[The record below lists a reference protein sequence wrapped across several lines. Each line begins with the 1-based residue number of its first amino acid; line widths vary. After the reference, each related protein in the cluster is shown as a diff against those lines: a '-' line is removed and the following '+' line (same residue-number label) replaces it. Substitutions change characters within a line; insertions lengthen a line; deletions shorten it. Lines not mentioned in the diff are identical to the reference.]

1 MRDPFRMAAF
11 VLALSSPASAA
22 ASSVAALAKS
32 YDTLTAA
39 GASAHVR
46 GVRVES
52 GHMVVMLADGWRVP
66 VKAGDDVVGFF
77 FTGKGFFEYRAADP
91 IELPAVE
98 FNVRKAT
105 SLKPEKGDKTLTL
118 KDTFTDLL
126 VVTTDPDTIAADAQG
141 APLDS
146 AFKAHREWFGRIQ
159 EGPPSHPFILQR
171 LDAPSAKV
179 LRLEISGGQ
188 EAYVY
193 LSDFIDGDGE
203 RLDVIRK
210 TKNSLADEEVRK
222 RLWRTTLS
230 SQFARDRRDLQPP
243 RFVVTDIVYTLR
255 ATNGRD
261 ATLSVSETI
270 VPLGRPRS
278 GFEFGLTNTHWD
290 VTGTGYVRLR
300 SERLRSVKAEDG
312 TSLAFHHD
320 RGALMVGL
328 PAPAAANWPFKL
340 TFEIEGDFLVRPQ
353 GDNFWVLEG
362 NWLPLPQRTGRSF
375 TMHATVRVKKPF
387 LPFAPGVTKSRRVDG
402 DENVL
407 ETEIAD
413 PVDFPVVLAG
423 NYRYQ
428 EETREG
434 MTVRVAS
441 YAMNRPTA
449 FKKLTN
455 LAFGVINYYEGF
467 LGPFPFRELNI
478 IEINDYGWGQA
489 PPGTLFITHE
499 AFNPI
504 LGEANQL
511 FSGGVNHRFAHEIA
525 HQYWGTVVK
534 SPSPE
539 EQWLEESFAE
549 YCAALFIRDA
559 KGKGEYEMLVARW
572 KSRTGLAND
581 VAPIALANRIEI
593 PNDREK
599 ENEYRTGLLYGKGP
613 YLLSLLHKEVG
624 EETFLTFLKS
634 YQKTFRWKF
643 GTTKHV
649 AGLLGFLTKKDYM
662 PFFDANYWGI
672 GLPR

>member
-1 MRDPFRMAAF
+1 MRNLFWVAAAA
-11 VLALSSPASAA
+11 LAFFSPAAA
-22 ASSVAALAKS
+22 AAPSVAALAAR
-32 YDTLTAA
+32 YDALTAT
-39 GASAHVR
+39 GASAQVR
-46 GVRVES
+46 GERIES
-52 GHMVVMLADGWRVP
+52 GHMAAVLTDGWRVP
-66 VKAGDDVVGFF
+66 VRAGDVVVGFF
-77 FTGKGFFEYRAADP
+77 FTGKGSFEYRAADP

-105 SLKPEKGDKTLTL
+105 SLNPEKGDRFLTL
-118 KDTFTDLL
+118 KDSFTELL
-126 VVTTDPDTIAADAQG
+126 VLTTSPDAVAADSGG
-141 APLDS
+141 APLDG
-146 AFKAHREWFGRIQ
+146 AFKAHREWFARIQ
-159 EGPPSHPFILQR
+159 ESPPSHPFILQR
-171 LDAPSAKV
+171 LDAPAASV

-188 EAYVY
+188 ETYVY
-193 LSDFIDGDGE
+193 LHDSIDGDGE

-210 TKNSLADEEVRK
+210 TKYSLADDEVKK

-230 SQFARDRRDLQPP
+230 SQSARDRRDLKPA
-243 RFVVTDIVYTLR
+243 RFVVTDIAYTLR
-255 ATNGRD
+255 ASDGRD
-261 ATLSVSETI
+261 AALSVAETI

-278 GFEFGLTNTHWD
+278 VFDFGLTNTHWD
-290 VTGTGYVRLR
+290 VTGTGFVRLR

-312 TSLAFHHD
+312 TSLPFHHD
-320 RGALMVGL
+320 HGSLLVGL
-328 PAPAAANWPFKL
+328 PAPAAAEKAFKL
-340 TFEIEGDFLVRPQ
+340 IFEIEGDFLVRPQ
-353 GDNFWVLEG
+353 GDNFWLLEG
-362 NWLPLPQRTGRSF
+362 NWLPLPERTGRSF
-375 TMHATVRVKKPF
+375 TMHATVRVAKPF
-387 LPFAPGVTKSRRVDG
+387 IPFAPGVTKSRRVDG

-428 EETREG
+428 EETRDG
-434 MTVRVAS
+434 ITVRVAS
-441 YAMNRPTA
+441 YAMSRPNA

-455 LAFGVINYYEGF
+455 LAFSVIRYYEGF
-467 LGPFPFRELNI
+467 LGPFPVRELNI

-489 PPGTLFITHE
+489 PPGTLFITQE

-504 LGEANQL
+504 MGEANQL

-534 SPSPE
+534 SPGPE

-559 KGKGEYEMLVARW
+559 RGKGDYEMLVARW
-572 KSRTGLAND
+572 RSRAKTAND
-581 VAPIALANRIEI
+581 VAPIALANRIDM
-593 PNDREK
+593 PNDRAMED
-599 ENEYRTGLLYGKGP
+599 EYRTGLLYGKGP
-613 YLLSLLHKEVG
+613 YLLSVLHREVG

-649 AGLLGFLTKKDYM
+649 AGLLAFLTKKDYM
-662 PFFDANYWGI
+662 PFFEANYWGM

>member
-1 MRDPFRMAAF
+1 MRNPFWMAAS

-22 ASSVAALAKS
+22 PPSVAALAKS
-32 YDTLTAA
+32 YNALTAA
-39 GASAHVR
+39 GVSAQVR
-46 GVRVES
+46 GVRIES
-52 GHMVVMLADGWRVP
+52 GHMVARLADGWRVP

-77 FTGKGFFEYRAADP
+77 FTGKGSFEYRAADP

-98 FNVRKAT
+98 FNVKKAT
-105 SLKPEKGDKTLTL
+105 SLRPEMGDKSLAL
-118 KDTFTDLL
+118 KDAFTELL
-126 VVTTDPDTIAADAQG
+126 VLTTSPDAVAADVQG

-146 AFKAHREWFGRIQ
+146 AFKAHREWFERIQ
-159 EGPPSHPFILQR
+159 ESPPSRPFILQR

-193 LSDFIDGDGE
+193 LSDSIDGDYE
-203 RLDVIRK
+203 RLDVVRK
-210 TKNSLADEEVRK
+210 TKSSLADDEVKK

-230 SQFARDRRDLQPP
+230 IQSARDRRDLQPP
-243 RFVVTDIVYTLR
+243 RFVVTDIAYTLR
-255 ATNGRD
+255 ATDGREV
-261 ATLSVSETI
+261 TLSVAETI
-270 VPLGRPRS
+270 VPLGRSRS
-278 GFEFGLTNTHWD
+278 VFDFSLTNTHWD
-290 VTGTGYVRLR
+290 VTGTGVVRLR

-312 TSLAFHHD
+312 TSLPFHHD
-320 RGALMVGL
+320 YGSLLVGL
-328 PAPAAANWPFKL
+328 PAPAAVDRPFKL

-353 GDNFWVLEG
+353 GDNFWLLEG
-362 NWLPLPQRTGRSF
+362 NWLPLPQQTGRSF
-375 TMHATVRVKKPF
+375 TMRATVRVKKPF
-387 LPFAPGVTKSRRVDG
+387 LPFAPGTTKSRRVDG
-402 DENVL
+402 DENVV
-407 ETEIAD
+407 ETEITD

-423 NYRYQ
+423 NYRFE

-441 YAMNRPTA
+441 YAMNRPNA

-455 LAFGVINYYEGF
+455 LAFSVIRYYEGF

-478 IEINDYGWGQA
+478 IEIKDYGWGQA
-489 PPGTLFITHE
+489 PPGTLFITQE

-504 LGEANQL
+504 MGEANQL

-534 SPSPE
+534 SPGPE

-559 KGKGEYEMLVARW
+559 KGKADYEMLVARW
-572 KSRTGLAND
+572 KSRAKIAND
-581 VAPIALANRIEI
+581 VAPIALANRIDM
-593 PNDREK
+593 PNDREM
-599 ENEYRTGLLYGKGP
+599 EAEYRTGLLYGKGP
-613 YLLSLLHKEVG
+613 YLLSVLHKEVG

-662 PFFDANYWGI
+662 PFFEANYWGM

>member
-1 MRDPFRMAAF
+1 
-11 VLALSSPASAA
+11 
-22 ASSVAALAKS
+22 
-32 YDTLTAA
+32 
-39 GASAHVR
+39 
-46 GVRVES
+46 
-52 GHMVVMLADGWRVP
+52 MVVLLADGWRVP

-77 FTGKGFFEYRAADP
+77 FTGRGSFEYRAADP

-98 FNVRKAT
+98 FNVKKAT
-105 SLKPEKGDKTLTL
+105 SLKLEKGDKSLTL
-118 KDTFTDLL
+118 RDTFTELL
-126 VVTTDPDTIAADAQG
+126 VLTTDPDAAAAAAQG
-141 APLDS
+141 APLDG
-146 AFKAHREWFGRIQ
+146 AFKAHRGWFGRIQ
-159 EGPPSHPFILQR
+159 ESPPSHPFILQR

-193 LSDFIDGDGE
+193 VSDSIEGDVE

-210 TKNSLADEEVRK
+210 IKDSLADDEVKK

-230 SQFARDRRDLQPP
+230 SQSARDRRDLQPAP
-243 RFVVTDIVYTLR
+243 FVVTNIDYTLR
-255 ATNGRD
+255 ATDGRD
-261 ATLSVSETI
+261 TTLTVVETI
-270 VPLGRPRS
+270 VPLRRPRS
-278 GFEFGLTNTHWD
+278 VFDFGLTNTRWD
-290 VTGTGYVRLR
+290 VTGTGVVRLR

-312 TSLAFHHD
+312 TSLPFHHD
-320 RGALMVGL
+320 RGALLVGL
-328 PAPAAANWPFKL
+328 PTVAAANRPFKL
-340 TFEIEGDFLVRPQ
+340 TFEVEGDFLVRPQ
-353 GDNFWVLEG
+353 GDNFWLLEG
-362 NWLPLPQRTGRSF
+362 NWLPLPQQTGRSF
-375 TMHATVRVKKPF
+375 TMRATVRVKKPF
-387 LPFAPGVTKSRRVDG
+387 LPFAPGVTTSRRVDG
-402 DENVL
+402 DENVV

-441 YAMNRPTA
+441 YAMNHPHA

-455 LAFGVINYYEGF
+455 LAFSVIKYYEGF

-489 PPGTLFITHE
+489 PPGTLFITKE

-504 LGEANQL
+504 MGEANQL

-534 SPSPE
+534 SPGPE
-539 EQWLEESFAE
+539 EQWLEEAFAE

-559 KGKGEYEMLVARW
+559 KGKGDYEMLVAGW
-572 KSRTGLAND
+572 KSRAKLANG
-581 VAPIALANRIEI
+581 VAPIALANRIDM
-593 PNDREK
+593 PNDREM
-599 ENEYRTGLLYGKGP
+599 EDQYRTGLLYGKGP
-613 YLLSLLHKEVG
+613 YLLSVLHKEIG
-624 EETFLTFLKS
+624 EATFLTFLKS

-662 PFFDANYWGI
+662 PFFEANYWGM